1 MNSILSVQPATAAE
15 YTTPTY
21 RVNFKGVLVGLV
33 LRLSYDLS
41 NTQSQ
46 VCFIAWRA
54 RSAGARAAAQEASGA
69 TPIGLSRPPPSESVM
84 PMRRELASSRPGNGS
99 RK

>member
-33 LRLSYDLS
+33 LGPSYDLS
-41 NTQSQ
+41 NTQSR
-46 VCFIAWRA
+46 VCLIAWRTKPAGRA
-54 RSAGARAAAQEASGA
+54 RTAQEASGA
-69 TPIGLSRPPPSESVM
+69 MPIGLSRPAPSESVM

>member
-15 YTTPTY
+15 YTTPAY
-21 RVNFKGVLVGLV
+21 RVNCKGVLAGLV
-33 LRLSYDLS
+33 LGLTYDLS
-41 NTQSQ
+41 NTQSR
-46 VCFIAWRA
+46 VRLIARRA
-54 RSAGARAAAQEASGA
+54 KSAGARAAAQEASGA
-69 TPIGLSRPPPSESVM
+69 TPIGLSRPAPSESVM